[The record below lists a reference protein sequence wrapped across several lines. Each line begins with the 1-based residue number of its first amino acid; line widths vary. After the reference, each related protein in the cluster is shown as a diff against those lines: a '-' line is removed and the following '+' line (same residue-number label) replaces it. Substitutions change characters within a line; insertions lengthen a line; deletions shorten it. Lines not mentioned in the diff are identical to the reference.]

1 MWKRRGVNYID
12 VYQRTGNLE
21 IPKPFT
27 PGYEGVGR
35 VREIGPGVANF
46 KPGTRVA
53 WINNFGPYAEE
64 IILPATTEQ
73 GAAVSGRHCPHCPI
87 LTDRVQI
94 DPVSSIRITL
104 SGRRPDSALCVPG
117 MRRCDV
123 RKAPHLGRPAE
134 LDGTLERRDSL
145 GDGAPAEGDE
155 AQGPVGHDKAAG
167 MIDLA
172 VDPDGFLTVC
182 HRFHELA

>member
-1 MWKRRGVNYID
+1 MDPRYSNSSTPSRLRYTDGSSSMWKRRGVNYID

-134 LDGTLERRDSL
+134 HPRARTVIS
-145 GDGAPAEGDE
+145 A
-155 AQGPVGHDKAAG
+155 
-167 MIDLA
+167 DLRSSR
-172 VDPDGFLTVC
+172 G
-182 HRFHELA
+182 